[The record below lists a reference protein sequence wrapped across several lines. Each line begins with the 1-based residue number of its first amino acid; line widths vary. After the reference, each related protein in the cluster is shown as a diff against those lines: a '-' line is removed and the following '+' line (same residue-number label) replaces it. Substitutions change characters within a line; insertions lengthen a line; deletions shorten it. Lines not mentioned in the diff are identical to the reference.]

1 MTRLFKRL
9 AKSRSGAA
17 AVEFAIIGPFL
28 ITAMLGVFQIGLGM
42 QNYNAL
48 RAVSA
53 EMARYTLIN
62 YQSGN
67 PIDNTLIRLHG
78 RALAKDPPYNLHSD
92 LLEVTVTTVT
102 TPRLADTM
110 GEDDRAAVSRAH
122 DALDH
127 QLQGSSPGVYAHGRA
142 ARRLVRGA
150 AARGRAGVSQR
161 V

>member
-9 AKSRSGAA
+9 ATSRSGAA

-110 GEDDRAAVSRAH
+110 EKTIALRYRVPTMLSIINFKEVPLEYTRTVVLPDD
-122 DALDH
+122 
-127 QLQGSSPGVYAHGRA
+127 
-142 ARRLVRGA
+142 
-150 AARGRAGVSQR
+150 
-161 V
+161 

>member
-53 EMARYTLIN
+53 EMARYTLVN
-62 YQSGN
+62 YQAGN
-67 PIDNTLIRLHG
+67 PVDNTLVRLHG
-78 RALAKDPPYNLHSD
+78 RALAQEPPYNLNTE
-92 LLEVTVTTVT
+92 LLEVTVTTVA

-110 GEDDRAAVSRAH
+110 EKRIALRYRVPTMLSIINFKEVPLGYTRTVVLPDD
-122 DALDH
+122 
-127 QLQGSSPGVYAHGRA
+127 
-142 ARRLVRGA
+142 
-150 AARGRAGVSQR
+150 
-161 V
+161 

>member
-92 LLEVTVTTVT
+92 LLEVTVTTAA
-102 TPRLADTM
+102 TPRLADTIEKTIALRYRVPTM
-110 GEDDRAAVSRAH
+110 LSIINFKEVPLEYTRTVVLPDD
-122 DALDH
+122 
-127 QLQGSSPGVYAHGRA
+127 
-142 ARRLVRGA
+142 
-150 AARGRAGVSQR
+150 
-161 V
+161 